1 METDH
6 LEDILLNVD
15 GRIFVKYTLKEQNMR
30 CSLGSPRS
38 RKDAMFC
45 SCGHGK
51 ESSGSI
57 KDRAASKEGY
67 FSLNSILFA
76 PSFVTVINSYSNK
89 CTQYT

>member
-6 LEDILLNVD
+6 LEDTLVNVN
-15 GRIFVKYTLKEQNMR
+15 GRLFVKYTLKKQNMR
-30 CSLGSPRS
+30 CSLGSPGS
-38 RKDAMFC
+38 RKDAKFF
-45 SCGHGK
+45 SCGRGN

-67 FSLNSILFA
+67 FSLTVILFA
-76 PSFVTVINSYSNK
+76 PSYVTVINPYSNK